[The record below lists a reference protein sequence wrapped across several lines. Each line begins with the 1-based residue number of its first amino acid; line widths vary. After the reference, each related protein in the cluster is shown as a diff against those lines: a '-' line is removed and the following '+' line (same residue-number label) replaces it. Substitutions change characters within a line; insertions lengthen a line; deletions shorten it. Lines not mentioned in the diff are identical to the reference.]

1 MSPSKTERVKSWLTK
16 NERNIINNLSLLNK
30 DMEFFFGGGVT
41 RPDNGVD
48 IFGVQLL
55 AQYWVYVSTF
65 YYIDMTKL
73 PIVN

>member
-30 DMEFFFGGGVT
+30 DMEFFLGGGGVT

-55 AQYWVYVSTF
+55 AQY
-65 YYIDMTKL
+65 
-73 PIVN
+73 